1 MFITDNFLL
10 QSEAA
15 IRLYHGYANDMPIID
30 YHCHLSPKEVAENR
44 QFENLSQIWL
54 AGDHYKWRAMRAAGV
69 DEKYITGDASDWE
82 KFQAWAET
90 VPKTLRNPLYHWTH
104 LELKRPFGITKQLSP
119 DTAKEIW
126 NECNAKLQ
134 TPEFSARGIM
144 KQMNVELVCTTDDP
158 IDDLRWHKQYEQW
171 RAASGELR
179 VPRMLP
185 TFRPDKALP
194 SMFGNQSYNEYLD
207 KLGATAGV
215 EIKSLDDLLE
225 ALKRRHD
232 YFHEIGGRLSDH
244 GFTWFSYENNKE
256 ANSQEFAANTFR
268 LLRDNT
274 KNVMSLRYVNYVIQ
288 YHCGVLDAERGWTM
302 QLHIGAIRNNNT
314 RMFEKL
320 GADAGY
326 DSICDDYQLAGSL
339 QSFFS
344 HLDKEEKLPQ
354 TIVYNLNPVYNELIA
369 TMLGNF
375 QGRVASENGN
385 PQLATRNSLLPSKMQ
400 FGSGWWFLDQKDGM
414 EKQLNC
420 LSNLGLLSQFVG
432 MLTDSRSFLSYTRHE
447 YFRRILCNLL
457 GNEME
462 TGLLPNDVEMVGK
475 MVQDICY
482 NNAKNYFGF

>member
-1 MFITDNFLL
+1 MTEFITDNFLL
-10 QSEAA
+10 QSEPA
-15 IRLYHGYANDMPIID
+15 IRLYHEFAKVMPIID

-69 DEKYITGDASDWE
+69 DEKYITGNASDWE

-179 VPRMLP
+179 EPRMLP
-185 TFRPDKALP
+185 TFRPDKAIP
-194 SMFGNQSYNEYLD
+194 SKFANQTYNEYLD
-207 KLGATAGV
+207 KLGTAAGV
-215 EIKSLDDLLE
+215 EIKTLDDLLE

-232 YFHEIGGRLSDH
+232 YFHEAGGRLSDH
-244 GFTWFSYENNKE
+244 GFTWFSYHDNWEEQSRKGSSGDSWAE
-256 ANSQEFAANTFR
+256 FQEIR
-268 LLRDNT
+268 
-274 KNVMSLRYVNYVIQ
+274 NVEEGFSWEKRYVDYAIL
-288 YHCGVLDAERGWTM
+288 YHCGVMNYEKNWTM
-302 QLHIGAIRNNNT
+302 QLHVGAQRNNNS

-320 GADAGY
+320 GPDAGF
-326 DSICDDYQLAGSL
+326 DSITDDHCLGDNL
-339 QSFFS
+339 RNFFD
-344 HLDKEEKLPQ
+344 HLDREEKLPQ

-375 QGRVASENGN
+375 Q
-385 PQLATRNSLLPSKMQ
+385 TRTVGAGAKPSKMQ

-457 GNEME
+457 GQDIKD
-462 TGLLPNDVEMVGK
+462 GLIPNDIEFVGGMVK
-475 MVQDICY
+475 DICY